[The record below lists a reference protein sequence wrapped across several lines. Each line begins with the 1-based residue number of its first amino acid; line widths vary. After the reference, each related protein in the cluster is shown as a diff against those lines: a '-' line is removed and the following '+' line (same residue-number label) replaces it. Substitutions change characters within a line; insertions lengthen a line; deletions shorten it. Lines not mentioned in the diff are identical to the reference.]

1 MIAQG
6 VGHLRGDRCFF
17 FDNACRQYPRYAAL
31 PLSPFL
37 DPKHPV
43 IGEHPLHRSSRALFP
58 AHGLGQMAMNLAG
71 DPLHRGAFL
80 PQVVES
86 SVPQPNHSMEQ
97 NQSSRTSTH
106 ARRHGL
112 LLGLA
117 AGDKNG
123 GPIQMALC
131 LAESLAEHRRFDL
144 ESIWQ
149 AYFQWWAR
157 EGFDTG
163 PTAESVFRHVADGMP
178 WKDAAGVVNAER
190 GGQTVGCNPAH
201 RASPLAMATF
211 LMPGELSE
219 LAMREAALTHA
230 HSLAGE
236 VSAAVIE
243 LCRGLIDGLP
253 WKAAIKSASASRTPE
268 VAAALMLA
276 EGHPLDDSGYSP
288 EVLRAAVFFVDSSHD
303 FSSALEASLKFAGPA
318 NYSPVLVGA
327 IAGSR
332 YGAESVCAT
341 HWPAQQI
348 VERIRRLTDRLA
360 GV

>member
-1 MIAQG
+1 
-6 VGHLRGDRCFF
+6 
-17 FDNACRQYPRYAAL
+17 
-31 PLSPFL
+31 
-37 DPKHPV
+37 
-43 IGEHPLHRSSRALFP
+43 
-58 AHGLGQMAMNLAG
+58 
-71 DPLHRGAFL
+71 
-80 PQVVES
+80 
-86 SVPQPNHSMEQ
+86 MEQ
-97 NQSSRTSTH
+97 NQSFQPFAN

-131 LAESLAEHRRFDL
+131 LAESLAEQRMFDL

-149 AYFQWWAR
+149 SYFQWWAR

-163 PTAESVFRHVADGMP
+163 PTAESVFGHVADGMS

-230 HSLAGE
+230 HPLAGE
-236 VSAAVIE
+236 VSAAVIA

-253 WKAAIKSASASRTPE
+253 WKSAIESASVSKTPE
-268 VAAALMLA
+268 VAAALMQS
-276 EGHPLDDSGYSP
+276 ERHPLDDSGYSP

-332 YGAESVCAT
+332 YGAEAVCAT
-341 HWPAQQI
+341 HWPAQHI
-348 VERIRRLTDRLA
+348 VKRIQRVAGRLA
-360 GV
+360 EA